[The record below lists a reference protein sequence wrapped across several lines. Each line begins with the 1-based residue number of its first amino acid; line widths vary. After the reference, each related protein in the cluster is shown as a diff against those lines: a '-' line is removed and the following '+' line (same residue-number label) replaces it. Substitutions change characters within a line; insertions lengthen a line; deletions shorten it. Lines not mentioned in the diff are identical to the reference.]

1 MSKRIPMKDTMMIFD
16 DTYLFTNK
24 PNLGV
29 DYMIVVDCGA
39 GGVFKCGTKE
49 GALKAIKDAS
59 HRFFHWKAGQLK
71 KIKRAYNK
79 RLRKFNK
86 GETK

>member
-1 MSKRIPMKDTMMIFD
+1 MMRFD
-16 DTYLFTNK
+16 DMHWFTNK

-49 GALKAIKDAS
+49 DALKAIKDAS
-59 HRFFHWKAGQLK
+59 HNGCGYMLRTEDIIAKGQT
-71 KIKRAYNK
+71 ND
-79 RLRKFNK
+79 
-86 GETK
+86 